1 MFIPPGFARVS
12 PYMIINNADSLVAF
26 MQKAFDAKA
35 LHISHRLDG
44 KIANAQMQIG
54 DCLFMLSE
62 ASEAF
67 PTMPA
72 SYYLYVEDADKS
84 VAQALAA
91 AGELI
96 MAVADKPY
104 GDRQGGVRDPV
115 GNLWWISQRLAA
127 GPYQD

>member
-1 MFIPPGFARVS
+1 MFIPSGFARVS
-12 PYMIINNADSLVAF
+12 PYMMIADADSLVVF
-26 MQKAFDAKA
+26 LQQAFDAKA
-35 LHISHRLDG
+35 LHISRRADG

-67 PTMPA
+67 PPMPA
-72 SYYLYVEDADKS
+72 SYYLYVENADKM

-96 MAVADKPY
+96 MEVADKPY